1 MRRPKFPTEP
11 DAAGRPHSA
20 AADLDAAQS
29 EEDAAEAERLRVE
42 AEVDAAFAQ
51 EEAEAAVDEAKA
63 ALAEAERDLKDA
75 ETQIQQIWFE
85 RQVEYWTDK
94 LAALQQQPPE
104 KAVTAPAPAGEGT
117 PESLVVAEAQA
128 AAEHAGGRVYTEPT
142 ADPRKGHMESSV
154 GPYMRRLLFYG
165 LLIALVGFI
174 ANWWWQ
180 DRIESERK
188 QIEETGS
195 QQAEQEARQKAF
207 MKLLNDMA
215 SQVNAVTDWA
225 TNLAGG
231 DGSTISPVLTV
242 DLQKQWIINRP
253 ILFLGEL
260 RDIAINQDGTY
271 EILVEH
277 NVHPLFL
284 RNSIRVSL
292 RCSESVATNLIQ
304 AAKSNPTTRGGDVA
318 ITGTIQRV
326 VTTTESRSERRSI
339 TVLTGFG
346 KCISAVYLTERLR

>member
-1 MRRPKFPTEP
+1 MDDP
-11 DAAGRPHSA
+11 DPPDVQHAKDAQAA
-20 AADLDAAQS
+20 LDAAQQ
-29 EEDAAEAERLRVE
+29 EEADYADRLRIE
-42 AEVDAAFAQ
+42 AEVEAQFAK
-51 EEAEAAVDEAKA
+51 EEAEAA
-63 ALAEAERDLKDA
+63 AEA
-75 ETQIQQIWFE
+75 
-85 RQVEYWTDK
+85 
-94 LAALQQQPPE
+94 AAAGP
-104 KAVTAPAPAGEGT
+104 TGEGT
-117 PESLVVAEAQA
+117 AASPIVAETPA
-128 AAEHAGGRVYTEPT
+128 AIEHAGGCVDTEPT
-142 ADPRKGHMESSV
+142 ADPRKSHMDSSV
-154 GPYMRRLLFYG
+154 GPYIKRVLFYS
-165 LLIALVGFI
+165 LLIALVGFV

-188 QIEETGS
+188 RIEEAGS

-215 SQVNAVTDWA
+215 FEVNAVTDWA

-231 DGSTISPVLTV
+231 DSITISPVFAV

-260 RDIAINQDGTY
+260 RDVAINQDGTY
-271 EILVEH
+271 AILVEH
-277 NVHPLFL
+277 NVRPRFH
-284 RNSIRVSL
+284 RNSIRVNL
-292 RCSESVATNLIQ
+292 TCSESVATILIE

-326 VTTTESRSERRSI
+326 VTTTESYSERRSI